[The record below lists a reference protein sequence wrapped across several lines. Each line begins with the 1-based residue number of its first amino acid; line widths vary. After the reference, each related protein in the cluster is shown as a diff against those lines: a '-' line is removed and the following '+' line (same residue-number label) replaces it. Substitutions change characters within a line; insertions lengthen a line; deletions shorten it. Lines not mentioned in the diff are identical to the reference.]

1 MFKIKDA
8 YKLEIQTPGTIFF
21 GSTQKK
27 IDQTKKG
34 ENVPS
39 PM

>member
-21 GSTQKK
+21 GSTQKNNRPN
-27 IDQTKKG
+27 KKG